1 MNKNRLFEMMERVNN
16 ISLNDE
22 DINEIVIN
30 GISHEDALAKH
41 LFGSVKALENIK
53 FYAEELSRGI
63 KIHVASNSYGN
74 ILVFF
79 NNMLVKRFLNV
90 DTFIQ
95 SVRHKQGV
103 SVNEYNIIELE
114 NIKVLNRNEV
124 DDYKISIK

>member
-1 MNKNRLFEMMERVNN
+1 MERVNN